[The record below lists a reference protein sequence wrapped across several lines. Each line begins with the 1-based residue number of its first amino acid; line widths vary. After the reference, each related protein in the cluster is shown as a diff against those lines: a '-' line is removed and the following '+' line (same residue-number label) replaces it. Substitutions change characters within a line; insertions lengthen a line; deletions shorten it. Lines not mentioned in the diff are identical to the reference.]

1 MHTEKYQ
8 SKKRHGCGEQS
19 RGTEHFHHDNPSLG
33 AEQQFDDDGGGDCF
47 EPLSVSL
54 RLSTSHDNT
63 TPKAVLCP
71 VLAHT
76 GKPGIP
82 SVRPIR
88 PIVLRPCFTPV

>member
-8 SKKRHGCGEQS
+8 SKKRHGCDEQS
-19 RGTEHFHHDNPSLG
+19 RGTEHSHHGNPSLG
-33 AEQQFDDDGGGDCF
+33 AEQQFDDMMVVVIVSS
-47 EPLSVSL
+47 LSL

-71 VLAHT
+71 VLAHA